1 MSGLNFRVAGPDE
14 ALARAV
20 ISARSARLAGVPDV
34 LADSRVDL
42 GLRAWRSQV
51 LGSACAD
58 SDVAAQWLRE
68 DPGNPDARLL
78 YARCAVVQAQ
88 RAADRGDQTQ
98 AKGLAQIARR
108 ACWRAVEA
116 AAGDPTPFA
125 AMLALAPLNVLPET
139 ARSAGPAGL
148 EDVLGPWDLFA
159 EICKLDPHHREGH
172 LRFLASL
179 YARNGGSDA
188 QMIAFAQHVSVS
200 TPFDS
205 DPQLLMLVALAE
217 HFKSKLAAAPQ
228 VSDPVE
234 QARQEQARLHSRNG
248 QWRTEM
254 ALRVSLDMYD
264 DWFPRALGRFTPIV
278 DFSYLAHALWAG
290 DRAQEASDVLRA
302 MGLYATALPWS
313 LYGQR
318 EQVLNRVR
326 AECHAGPPSPGW
338 VRGP

>member
-1 MSGLNFRVAGPDE
+1 VSGLNYRVAGPDE

-20 ISARSARLAGVPDV
+20 ISARSARLAGIPDV
-34 LADSRVDL
+34 LAASRGDL

-78 YARCAVVQAQ
+78 YARCTVAQAL
-88 RAADRGDQTQ
+88 RAADHGDRKQ
-98 AKGLAQIARR
+98 AKGLAEIARR
-108 ACWRAVEA
+108 ACWTAVEA

-139 ARSAGPAGL
+139 VRISGPEGL
-148 EDVLGPWDLFA
+148 EDLLGPWNLFA
-159 EICKLDPHHREGH
+159 EIRKLDPLHREGH

-179 YARNGGSDA
+179 CSRNGGSDA
-188 QMIAFAQHVSVS
+188 QMMAFAQHVALS

-205 DPQLLMLVALAE
+205 DPQLLMLVALVE
-217 HFKSKLAAAPQ
+217 HFKSKIAAAPR
-228 VSDPVE
+228 VSDPAE
-234 QARQEQARLHSRNG
+234 QARQEQALLHSRNG

-254 ALRVSLDMYD
+254 ALRVSLDMYE
-264 DWFPRALGRFTPIV
+264 DWFPKALHRFTPVI

-290 DRAQEASDVLRA
+290 DRTREASDVLRA
-302 MGLYATALPWS
+302 MGLYASALPWS

-318 EQVLNRVR
+318 EQVLARVR